1 MSDEFSQEDFI
12 EEVDMAEEEKIE
24 TIQKIEVNF
33 WRTKAH
39 GQTMGIKQEQQWQAA
54 SRQFSKTM
62 EIRGIVKYK
71 KGKENAQVIGLNQGF
86 WDTEDPESPLNK
98 KFGEFANLN
107 KRLVV
112 KTFTDLKDD
121 KGGKWTGSLELSLTE
136 SLLLTIGERDVM
148 PVFILIMPRFK
159 YNYKLIRAHT
169 RKGAR
174 YMFPLISDDGK
185 EIRFFEIEKK
195 GASWGLDFRVEDA
208 RDEKEVAEVDGKK
221 LDIGGKW
228 EVKIKDE
235 ELSKNRIFRQ
245 TLILF
250 AASCKFLDEVEK
262 NMKALYEAYKK
273 NNYVFQPIG
282 HEMSLFYNP
291 RVRRARMFF
300 KLNP

>member
-12 EEVDMAEEEKIE
+12 DEEDEAEEEKPQVIE
-24 TIQKIEVNF
+24 KIEVNF

-39 GQTMGIKQEQQWQAA
+39 GQTMGVKQEAQWQAA

-62 EIRGIVKYK
+62 EVRGIIKYK
-71 KGKENAQVIGLNQGF
+71 KEKENAQIIGLNQGF
-86 WDTEDPESPLNK
+86 WDTEEPDSMLNK
-98 KFGEFANLN
+98 KFGEFAKLN
-107 KRLVV
+107 KRLVI

-148 PVFILIMPRFK
+148 PVFIMIMPRYK
-159 YNYKLIRAHT
+159 YNFKLIRVHT

-174 YMFPLISDDGK
+174 YMFPLISPDGDT
-185 EIRFFEIEKK
+185 IQFFEIEKK

-208 RDEKEVAEVDGKK
+208 RTEKEVAEVDGKK

-228 EVKIKDE
+228 IVKIKDE
-235 ELSKNRIFRQ
+235 TLAKNRIFRQ

-250 AASCKFLDEVEK
+250 AASCKFLGEVED
-262 NMKALYEAYKK
+262 NIKALYEAYKK
-273 NNYVFQPIG
+273 ENYEFKPIG

-291 RVRRARMFF
+291 RVRRA
-300 KLNP
+300 